1 MNTSPLSR
9 RKFLALTSA
18 AIPAALAA
26 QAVSRPAQAGTLAA
40 SPAKDKTYP
49 VGLELYSVRDELG
62 GGKDQLN
69 AATLTAVAKMGYKLV
84 EFWAPYYD
92 SWTFPKVKEGRKL
105 LDDLGLRCQSMHN
118 SADYFSDAKMAK
130 AIEIHQIMGAKY
142 MVMSTAN
149 GGKTVDGWKRV
160 GATLA
165 DAAAKLQPHGL
176 YTGFHNH
183 DAEWAPL
190 QDDATVR
197 AMDVLAANTPKEV
210 MLQFDVGTCVM
221 AGADPVAWVKANPGR
236 INTLHLKEWGKA
248 NGFNSIFGEGD
259 APWKEIFAAA
269 ESVGGVEYY
278 LIEQEQAPRGQE
290 LPTVEKCLA
299 NYKKMRG

>member
-1 MNTSPLSR
+1 MKNPALSR
-9 RKFLALTSA
+9 RQFIALTSA
-18 AIPAALAA
+18 ALPAALVVHGA
-26 QAVSRPAQAGTLAA
+26 SSPIPAIAPVAP
-40 SPAKDKTYP
+40 PATGKTYP
-49 VGLELYSVRDELG
+49 IGLELYSVREELKNG
-62 GGKDQLN
+62 NDQLH

-92 SWTFPKVKEGRKL
+92 TWTYAQAKEGRKL
-105 LDDLGLRCQSMHN
+105 LDDLGLSCRSMHN
-118 SADYFSDAKMAK
+118 HLDYFSDAKLPK
-130 AIEIHQIMGAKY
+130 AIELNQIMGAKY
-142 MVMSTAN
+142 LVLATA
-149 GGKTVDGWKRV
+149 GGGNTVEAWKQV
-160 GATLA
+160 AASLT
-165 DAAAKLQPHGL
+165 AAAEKLQPHGL

-183 DAEWAPL
+183 DAEWAAL
-190 QDDATVR
+190 AGSTQR

-210 MLQFDVGTCVM
+210 MLQLDVGTCVM
-221 AGADPVAWVKANPGR
+221 AGADPVAWIKANPGR

-278 LIEQEQAPRGQE
+278 LIEQEQAPKGQE